1 MDSARRLLPN
11 LLPILT
17 ILLLAAGTAAAK
29 PVTLPQTVPVPY
41 VHPQPAGNLPPQR
54 LGEVPVPEPRPDD
67 RQTAQE
73 PAPPP
78 DKTEEKK
85 SPAPLAPDPRSNAP
99 RATTM
104 PAAETACHA
113 RLRTLGVEFTER
125 EPEKDAAGCA
135 LPWPIAVKSLSAEI
149 SLAPEAL
156 MNCKLAETA
165 ARFAQNIVSSEAK
178 STYGSEL
185 KSVSQASAYVC
196 RPRNGGSK
204 LSEHAFGNALDIAQ
218 FTLADGK
225 VIDVGPSSDEK
236 TAKFLARLRKAACG
250 PFKTVL
256 GPGSD
261 ADHERHFH
269 LDLAPRR
276 NGGTFCQ

>member
-1 MDSARRLLPN
+1 MDSACRRLALN
-11 LLPILT
+11 LLSLFAAV
-17 ILLLAAGTAAAK
+17 LLAADAVWAR
-29 PVTLPQTVPVPY
+29 PVSLPQTVPVPY
-41 VHPQPAGNLPPQR
+41 VHPPPAGNIAPQR
-54 LGEVPVPEPRPDD
+54 LGDVPVPEPRPEDNKK
-67 RQTAQE
+67 TAQE

-78 DKTEEKK
+78 EKPDEQPTE
-85 SPAPLAPDPRSNAP
+85 PPDPRSSAA
-99 RATTM
+99 RAATM
-104 PAAETACHA
+104 PATEKACRT

-125 EPEKDAAGCA
+125 PPEKDAAGCT
-135 LPWPIAVKSLSAEI
+135 LPWPIAVKALGGKI
-149 SLAPEAL
+149 DITPEAL
-156 MNCKLAETA
+156 MNCALAETA
-165 ARFAQNIVSSEAK
+165 ARFAQDVVSRAAK
-178 STYGSEL
+178 STFGAEL
-185 KSVSQASAYVC
+185 KSISQASTYVC
-196 RPRNGGSK
+196 RPRNGSSK

-218 FTLADGK
+218 FTLTDDTT
-225 VIDVGPSSDEK
+225 IEVGPTPDEK

>member
-1 MDSARRLLPN
+1 MESARRLSPN
-11 LLPILT
+11 LLTMLT
-17 ILLLAAGTAAAK
+17 ILPLAAGTASAK

-41 VHPQPAGNLPPQR
+41 VQPQPAGNLPPR
-54 LGEVPVPEPRPDD
+54 RPGDVPVPEPRPDH

-85 SPAPLAPDPRSNAP
+85 SPAPLAADPRSDVP
-99 RATTM
+99 RAATM
-104 PAAETACHA
+104 PAAETACRA
-113 RLRTLGVEFTER
+113 RLRTLGVEFAER
-125 EPEKDAAGCA
+125 QPEKDAAGCA
-135 LPWPIAVKSLSAEI
+135 LPWPIAVKSLGAEI
-149 SLAPEAL
+149 GLAPEAL
-156 MNCKLAETA
+156 MNCTLAETA
-165 ARFAQNIVSSEAK
+165 ARFARNVVSPAAGSA
-178 STYGSEL
+178 YGSEL

-196 RPRNGGSK
+196 RPRNGGGK
-204 LSEHAFGNALDIAQ
+204 LSEHAFGNALDLAQ

-236 TAKFLARLRKAACG
+236 TAEFLARLRQAACG

>member
-1 MDSARRLLPN
+1 MDSARLLSF
-11 LLPILT
+11 LATLM
-17 ILLLAAGTAAAK
+17 LAAGTASAR

-54 LGEVPVPEPRPDD
+54 LGEVPLPEPRPDD
-67 RQTAQE
+67 KKTMEE

-78 DKTEEKK
+78 GKAEEEQ
-85 SPAPLAPDPRSNAP
+85 PAPPVADPRSDAP
-99 RATTM
+99 RAAAM
-104 PAAETACHA
+104 PAEETACRA
-113 RLRTLGVEFTER
+113 RLRSLGVEFAER
-125 EPEKDAAGCA
+125 QPEKDAAGCA
-135 LPWPIAVKSLSAEI
+135 LPWPIAVKSLGAKI
-149 SLAPEAL
+149 GLAPEAL
-156 MNCKLAETA
+156 MNCALAETA
-165 ARFAQNIVSSEAK
+165 ARFARDVVSPAAR
-178 STYGSEL
+178 TAYGAEL

-196 RPRNGGSK
+196 RPRNGSSK

-225 VIDVGPSSDEK
+225 VIDVGPSPEER

-250 PFKTVL
+250 LFKTVL